1 MSKLVFAISLMTL
14 LACGSGES
22 TSEATGSAPKT
33 PPVSAKMP
41 AASEAKAPAAPQAP
55 AVEAKQPDAAAN
67 ADVIPSCINLV
78 ASGQYEQAVPV
89 CIEAAKIDAQNAEV
103 KAALAKAQ
111 AETAAKAASGATGA
125 ATDAASKALGG
136 IGN

>member
-1 MSKLVFAISLMTL
+1 MSKLVFAISLMAL

-22 TSEATGSAPKT
+22 NSGATGSTSET

-41 AASEAKAPAAPQAP
+41 SASEAKAPAAPQAP
-55 AVEAKQPDAAAN
+55 AAAAQQPDAAAN
-67 ADVIPSCINLV
+67 ASVISSCLDLV
-78 ASGQYEQAVPV
+78 KSGEYQQAVPV
-89 CIEAAKIDAQNAEV
+89 CLEAAKIDAQNAEV

-111 AETAAKAASGATGA
+111 AETAAKAASGA
-125 ATDAASKALGG
+125 ATDAASKALGD

>member
-14 LACGSGES
+14 MACGSGES
-22 TSEATGSAPKT
+22 NTEATGSTPKT

-41 AASEAKAPAAPQAP
+41 AASEAKPAAAPQAP

-67 ADVIPSCINLV
+67 ASVISSCIDLV
-78 ASGQYEQAVPV
+78 KSAQYEQALPV
-89 CIEAAKIDAQNAEV
+89 CLEAAKIDAQNAEV

-111 AETAAKAASGATGA
+111 AETAAKAASGA
-125 ATDAASKALGG
+125 ATDAASKALGD